1 MWTNAYSSEENGLVE
16 RMNGLVMSRVRS
28 LLTTVDMPNMLWG
41 EAFQF
46 ALEIIN
52 ISPSAALSGEAPYTR
67 RSGRRRDISNLRIR
81 GCFFVFTQKVL
92 RKNKLEN
99 FGRPAIFL
107 GYEKNSVGYRIH
119 DLRSGPINEL

>member
-52 ISPSAALSGEAPYTR
+52 ISPSAALLGETPYTR
-67 RSGRRRDISNLRIR
+67 RFGRRPDMSNPRIW
-81 GCFFVFTQKVL
+81 GCLVFVFTQKVL
-92 RKNKLEN
+92 RKK
-99 FGRPAIFL
+99 G
-107 GYEKNSVGYRIH
+107 
-119 DLRSGPINEL
+119 